1 MDIGSTVK
9 AGGRERD
16 AGRVSFTGQ
25 FAKRQALRAEMNVTV
40 GESNLGG
47 ADAPQLAGQ
56 LLVGPQRYTA
66 VPALS
71 VSFYSDV
78 GSYFNYANR
87 SLAGAPYSSD
97 ALIFTGTAAELVD
110 LLLDWQ
116 DAGLS
121 GFRLRPAGLPHDLT
135 AIVEHVVPELQRR
148 GRFRRDYEADTLRG
162 LLGLP
167 RPANRY
173 TTA

>member
-1 MDIGSTVK
+1 LATGAADVVFVTPTDADHVRALVPEVQ
-9 AGGRERD
+9 AGHVFGDLVVFLDETPTDR
-16 AGRVSFTGQ
+16 
-25 FAKRQALRAEMNVTV
+25 RARWDE
-40 GESNLGG
+40 
-47 ADAPQLAGQ
+47 LAGE
-56 LLVGPQRYTA
+56 
-66 VPALS
+66 
-71 VSFYSDV
+71 
-78 GSYFNYANR
+78 
-87 SLAGAPYSSD
+87 PYSSD
-97 ALIFTGTAAELVD
+97 ALIFAGTAAELVD

-116 DAGLS
+116 NAGLS

-148 GRFRRDYEADTLRG
+148 GGFRSHYEADTLRG